1 MDPFISLID
10 LGKKRVFL
18 FIQAGN
24 RNWNLADILGWK
36 IVVQEAMP
44 DGIEE
49 PSQRKKGN
57 QRYDQKPMP

>member
-1 MDPFISLID
+1 LDPFISLDD
-10 LGKKRVFL
+10 LGKKRMVL
-18 FIQAGN
+18 IIQAGD